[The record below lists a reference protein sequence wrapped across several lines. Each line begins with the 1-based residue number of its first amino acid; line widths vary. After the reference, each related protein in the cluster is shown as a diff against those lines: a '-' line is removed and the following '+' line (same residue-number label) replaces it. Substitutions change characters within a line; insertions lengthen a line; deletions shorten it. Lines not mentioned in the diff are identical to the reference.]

1 MGNQPSKKSKKGGK
15 DKDKDAGDNNALGDD
30 TQSITTAS
38 DATTPQSSLSKGSA
52 SSNRTLKVSKMGGVG
67 NDEGEDL
74 EVGGTPTIAVSPPD
88 NETRGVSSVRAV
100 NGGASHSPTSTSGS
114 LPATSSTDLPTTSVP
129 ASPSARTGVP
139 APLDIPATQTIL
151 ANPTSGLPPQPGSAT
166 LGGSFSDTNMKLKSV
181 DIDDMIQRL
190 LDVGYTGKVSKSV
203 CLKNTE
209 ITAICLA
216 AREVF
221 LNQPTLIELSPPVKI
236 VGDVHGQYSDLIR
249 LFEMCGFPPSANYL
263 FLGDY
268 VDRGKQSLETILLLL
283 CYKVKYP
290 ENFFLLRGNHE
301 CANVTRVYGFYDECK
316 RRCNI
321 KVWKTF
327 IDVFNCLPIAAIVA
341 SKIFCVHGGLSPSLN
356 SMEDIRRIQRPTD
369 VPDYGLL
376 NDLLWS
382 DPSDTALD
390 WEDNERG
397 VSFCFGKAIINDF
410 LGRYDMDLICRAH
423 MVVEDGYEFWNE
435 RTLVT
440 VFSAPNYCG
449 EFDNYGACM
458 SVSDDLLCAFELLKP
473 LDGPALR
480 KEMTKAKRKSL
491 QVPAP
496 PGA

>member
-1 MGNQPSKKSKKGGK
+1 MGQQQSKKSKKGGK
-15 DKDKDAGDNNALGDD
+15 EKDIGNDSVENPVEDSTESTSSTGHSK
-30 TQSITTAS
+30 TTAS
-38 DATTPQSSLSKGSA
+38 TTAKGSDSLSLPNGTA
-52 SSNRTLKVSKMGGVG
+52 SLSM
-67 NDEGEDL
+67 
-74 EVGGTPTIAVSPPD
+74 P
-88 NETRGVSSVRAV
+88 SS
-100 NGGASHSPTSTSGS
+100 
-114 LPATSSTDLPTTSVP
+114 P
-129 ASPSARTGVP
+129 ASNGAHGSPHPKASNISLEPS
-139 APLDIPATQTIL
+139 I
-151 ANPTSGLPPQPGSAT
+151 SAT
-166 LGGSFSDTNMKLKSV
+166 LSSSPQPSPKSQPAPIDVPPASQGTILSNATPFSPSSV
-181 DIDDMIQRL
+181 TSNNGQADPNGAAKKPFDVDDMIQRL
-190 LDVGYTGKVSKSV
+190 LDVGYTGKVSKSL

-221 LNQPTLIELSPPVKI
+221 LSQPTLIELSPPVKI

-249 LFEMCGFPPSANYL
+249 LFEMCGFPPAANYL

-283 CYKVKYP
+283 CYKIKFP

-316 RRCNI
+316 RRSNI
-321 KVWKTF
+321 KTWKTF

-341 SKIFCVHGGLSPSLN
+341 SKIFCVHGGLSPSLH
-356 SMEDIRRIQRPTD
+356 SMDDIKRIQRPTD

-382 DPSDTALD
+382 DPSDTAMD

-397 VSFCFGKAIINDF
+397 VSYCFGKGIINEF
-410 LGRYDMDLICRAH
+410 LVRYDMDLICRAH
-423 MVVEDGYEFWNE
+423 MVVEDGYEFWND

-458 SVSDDLLCAFELLKP
+458 SVSEDLLCAFELLKP
-473 LDGPALR
+473 LDGAALR
-480 KEMTKAKRKSL
+480 KEMTKAKRKR
-491 QVPAP
+491 
-496 PGA
+496 